1 MKLHEIGE
9 LIIYIECFLVHST
22 KGRIHFEV
30 VKSKCMY
37 LSSSSDAVYWIC
49 MISNGA
55 RCLLKNKINWWN
67 LKQTHKRAERRI
79 DKVNRIRNIT
89 MTIQS
94 RYQWGKRVIL
104 RSFGWHYP
112 FDTSFVVNFQLQAPN
127 SIKTNAFNACLHI
140 SSMCIC
146 SICFIFFL
154 SEYFEKK
161 KIHN

>member
-1 MKLHEIGE
+1 MLF
-9 LIIYIECFLVHST
+9 IEFVWYRTVLV
-22 KGRIHFEV
+22 
-30 VKSKCMY
+30 
-37 LSSSSDAVYWIC
+37 AYW
-49 MISNGA
+49 
-55 RCLLKNKINWWN
+55 KNKINWWN

-154 SEYFEKK
+154 SEYFNKK
-161 KIHN
+161 KKSTINPSDLSENVFFSDLVAYVLLRQWA